1 MSIIPTEYSKDRDL
15 INKIADIRIKWMFEF
30 DTDENRFK
38 LDKEISDTIS
48 NHISSKRCKK
58 INKILDV

>member
-1 MSIIPTEYSKDRDL
+1 MEIPTEYSKDKDL

-30 DTDENRFK
+30 DTDENRLK

-48 NHISSKRCKK
+48 DHISSKRCEK
-58 INKILDV
+58 INKILNV